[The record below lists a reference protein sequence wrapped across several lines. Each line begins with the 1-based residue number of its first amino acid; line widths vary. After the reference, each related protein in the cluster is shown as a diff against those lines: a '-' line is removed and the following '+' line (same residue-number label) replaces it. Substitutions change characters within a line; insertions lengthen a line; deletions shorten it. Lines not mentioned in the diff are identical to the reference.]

1 MILRKSLMAC
11 SAKRSLRTPADQAS
25 PDKRLLPQKADEVSA
40 FLIGAS
46 CKTVQA
52 SVKTSLM
59 TNANNRSAELFA
71 CFEEKR
77 AEIFELIRWLVE
89 QESMSREAEATTRI
103 AENFAERLSRDG
115 ASVDLFRDPKFGAT
129 LRARFHQSAH
139 PEAKQLLVVGH
150 LDTVWPLGTLA
161 LRPLRIDGDKAYGP
175 GIFDMKAGI
184 ALATFAMRTL
194 KQVGRQTH
202 RPVTFLMTCDE
213 ETGSHFSRPLIEE
226 EAGRSEAALV
236 LEPPVPGGTIKT
248 GRKGVGEFELIVR
261 GRSAHAG
268 NDIRKGVSAINELAN
283 QILAI
288 NRLADFERG
297 TTLNVGVVRGG
308 VLSNV
313 VAAEARASID
323 MRYQMVE
330 EGRRIEESMAALT
343 PVLEGA
349 QLEIRGGINRPPLVR
364 TERIAALF
372 AQARELATE
381 IDYDLR
387 EASVGGGS
395 DGNFIAALGVPVLD
409 GLGVDG
415 EGAHAEHEHILLSDI
430 PRRATLLSRLI
441 ETI

>member
-1 MILRKSLMAC
+1 
-11 SAKRSLRTPADQAS
+11 
-25 PDKRLLPQKADEVSA
+25 
-40 FLIGAS
+40 
-46 CKTVQA
+46 
-52 SVKTSLM
+52 M
-59 TNANNRSAELFA
+59 TNAENRSADLFA
-71 CFEEKR
+71 HFEAKR
-77 AEIFELIRWLVE
+77 AEIFEFIRWLVE

-103 AENFAERLSRDG
+103 AENFGERLSQYG
-115 ASVDLFRDPKFGAT
+115 AAVDLFRDPTFGAT
-129 LRARFHQSAH
+129 LRARFNQSAH
-139 PEAKQLLVVGH
+139 PDAKQLLIVGH

-175 GIFDMKAGI
+175 GIFDMKAGVT
-184 ALATFAMRTL
+184 LATFAMRTL
-194 KQVGRQTH
+194 KEFGRKTN

-226 EAGRSEAALV
+226 EAKRSEAALV

-268 NDIRKGVSAINELAN
+268 NDIRKGISAINELAN

-288 NRLADFERG
+288 NQLADFERG

-323 MRYQMVE
+323 MRYQIIE
-330 EGRRIEESMAALT
+330 EGRRIEEAMAALT
-343 PVLEGA
+343 PVLAGA
-349 QLEIRGGINRPPLVR
+349 QLEVKGGINRPPLVR

-372 AQARELATE
+372 THAKELATE

-395 DGNFIAALGVPVLD
+395 DGNFIAAMGVPVLD

-430 PRRATLLSRLI
+430 PRRATLLTRLI

>member
-1 MILRKSLMAC
+1 
-11 SAKRSLRTPADQAS
+11 
-25 PDKRLLPQKADEVSA
+25 
-40 FLIGAS
+40 LICAS
-46 CKTVQA
+46 CKRVQP

-59 TNANNRSAELFA
+59 TNAENRSADLFA
-71 CFEEKR
+71 HFDAKR
-77 AEIFELIRWLVE
+77 AEIFEFIRWLVE

-103 AENFAERLSRDG
+103 AENFGERLSQCG
-115 ASVDLFRDPKFGAT
+115 AAVDLFKDPQFGAT
-129 LRARFHQSAH
+129 LRARFNQSAN
-139 PEAKQLLVVGH
+139 PDAKQLLIVGH

-175 GIFDMKAGI
+175 GIFDMKAGVT
-184 ALATFAMRTL
+184 LATFAMRTL
-194 KQVGRQTH
+194 KEFGRKTN

-226 EAGRSEAALV
+226 EAKQSEAALV

-268 NDIRKGVSAINELAN
+268 NDIRKGISAINELAN

-288 NRLADFERG
+288 NQLADFERG

-323 MRYQMVE
+323 MRYQIIE
-330 EGRRIEESMAALT
+330 EGRRIEEAMAALT
-343 PVLEGA
+343 PVLAGA
-349 QLEIRGGINRPPLVR
+349 RLEVKGGINRPPLVR
-364 TERIAALF
+364 TEKIAGLF
-372 AQARELATE
+372 AHARELATE

-395 DGNFIAALGVPVLD
+395 DGNFIAAMGIPVLD

-430 PRRATLLSRLI
+430 PRRATLLTRLI